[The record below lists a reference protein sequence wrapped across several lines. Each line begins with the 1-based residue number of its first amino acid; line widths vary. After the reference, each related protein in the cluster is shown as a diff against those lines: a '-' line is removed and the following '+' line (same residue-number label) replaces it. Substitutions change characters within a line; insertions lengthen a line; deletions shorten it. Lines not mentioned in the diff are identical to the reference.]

1 MKLIFQLVTSDKQRS
16 YIAHI
21 SANIK
26 RFEVKRFEEEI
37 IQIHNID
44 DVILNTTFKP
54 LSNKDLADCGWRM
67 NE

>member
-16 YIAHI
+16 YIVHI

-37 IQIHNID
+37 MQINNIG
-44 DVILNTTFKP
+44 DVILNPTFKP